1 MLLLMK
7 ELVEKVKKLESA
19 VYNDDNLL
27 MKSGYVVAATPTP
40 VISVSEDVAD
50 DKIAKMDWNEIND
63 MVSKIEGGFW
73 WMIYYQRKYLKKIK
87 SMS

>member
-1 MLLLMK
+1 MSEEKEMLLLMK

-63 MVSKIEGGFW
+63 MVSKIEGGF
-73 WMIYYQRKYLKKIK
+73 
-87 SMS
+87 